1 MVALADSQSDVGV
14 DASFRLTL
22 PYERLILGDFKTLGW
37 SSLRQS
43 QRSTLKLNFKYG
55 VDIASGFDLSRI

>member
-22 PYERLILGDFKTLGW
+22 PYERLIWGDFKTLK
-37 SSLRQS
+37 
-43 QRSTLKLNFKYG
+43 T
-55 VDIASGFDLSRI
+55 VDLSSNRTSAAKNCHSYSAV